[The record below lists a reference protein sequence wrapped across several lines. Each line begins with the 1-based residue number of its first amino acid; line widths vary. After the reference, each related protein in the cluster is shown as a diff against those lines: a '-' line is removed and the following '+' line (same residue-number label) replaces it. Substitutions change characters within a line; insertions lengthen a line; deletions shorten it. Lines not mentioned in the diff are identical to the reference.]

1 MSQDPISDNETD
13 TAIILLT
20 TGRASDEIRDKATA
34 ALLHGLQKLGGV
46 VNEMRSSLWTAE
58 DLNRLIDSRHKEACR
73 DCPTKKTLKEM
84 MTTNKNK
91 GHKLDDVAW
100 REIAMTLLKYGGWII
115 IIVGSVCG
123 IKLQF

>member
-20 TGRASDEIRDKATA
+20 TGKASDEIRDKATA

-58 DLNRLIDSRHKEACR
+58 DLNRLIDARHNEACR
-73 DCPTKKTLKEM
+73 NCPAKKSLDEINAK
-84 MTTNKNK
+84 KAQ
-91 GHKLDDVAW
+91 KLQLNDMAWRDVA
-100 REIAMTLLKYGGWII
+100 MMLLKYGGWII
-115 IIVGSVCG
+115 IIIGSICG
-123 IKLQF
+123 VKLDF

>member
-20 TGRASDEIRDKATA
+20 TGKASDEIRDKATA

-58 DLNRLIDSRHKEACR
+58 DLNRLIDARHNEACR
-73 DCPTKKTLKEM
+73 NCPTKKTLDEINA
-84 MTTNKNK
+84 NKAK
-91 GHKLDDVAW
+91 KLQLNDMAWRDVA
-100 REIAMTLLKYGGWII
+100 MMLLKYGGWII
-115 IIVGSVCG
+115 IIIASICG
-123 IKLQF
+123 VKLDF

>member
-20 TGRASDEIRDKATA
+20 TGKASDEIRDKATA

-58 DLNRLIDSRHKEACR
+58 DLNRLIDGRHNDACR
-73 DCPTKKTLKEM
+73 DCPAKKALDEM
-84 MTTNKNK
+84 KAKKSQGLQLNDM
-91 GHKLDDVAW
+91 AW
-100 REIAMTLLKYGGWII
+100 RDIALMLLKYGGWII
-115 IIVGSVCG
+115 LIIGSICG
-123 IKLQF
+123 VKLDF